1 MKIFFDQ
8 KICKCKSHCV
18 TYQVTIDQ
26 FYTVMNTIGKES
38 KDRRVNFLRSVSLF
52 QNLDKNNLKK
62 IESLIET
69 VEFEPDALM
78 MKSEL
83 DGSKIYR
90 VLVENRCQEYF

>member
-1 MKIFFDQ
+1 
-8 KICKCKSHCV
+8 
-18 TYQVTIDQ
+18 
-26 FYTVMNTIGKES
+26 MNTIGKES

-69 VEFEPDALM
+69 VEFEPDALI

-90 VLVENRCQEYF
+90 VLVENRYHKYFRPSN